1 MKKIKDVYN
10 WINNRFKKYLSTN
23 ILFLT
28 YLLTSVLMG
37 LLLRYN
43 TIGKIWNFKALL
55 CDVVVVG
62 IIGSFGYLVK
72 PKKQF
77 VYFVTVSVIYTILC
91 IINSFYYMF
100 YNNFVSVSMINT
112 FSMLGKV
119 SDSVTTKL
127 RPIYFVYMLFPLVM
141 VLVNKRLKKK
151 NYYYNVGKEEKG
163 KAMFMK
169 TGFASLFALL
179 LVFVFVSG
187 TEMNKLRKN
196 WNRSYVVGS
205 FGIYLYTA
213 NDVVQSIAP
222 SVKPD
227 LGYEEAH
234 EAFKEF
240 YSKDRNREVNDYTG
254 IFEGKNVLFIHG
266 ESVQNFLVDLK
277 INGEEITPNL
287 NKMVREGIYF
297 SKFYPQISI
306 GTSSDT
312 EYTLSTGFL
321 PSNNGTVFVN
331 YYNRKYESIQN
342 AFKKR
347 GYYTFSTHANEGSYW
362 NRDEMYKTLGY
373 DMFYDNEY
381 YEIPEDKLSE
391 DFVGLGLSD
400 SAFYKQFIP
409 ILKSIRE
416 DNSKY
421 MGTVISLSNHSPFND
436 LEKYGE
442 LDLSIKLK
450 NGTIMPYLEGSEM
463 GNYLKSAHYADKALG
478 EFMNMLLKENILK
491 DTVVIFYGDH
501 EARLSRNSFDLLY
514 NYDEETGKIKN
525 ELDPTYVS
533 LGNYRYEMLRN
544 TPLIIWTGDYSLS
557 REINDVMGMWDVYPT
572 VANMFNLEYTYPLGN
587 DIFSKSEKIVVFPSG
602 DIITNKVYYSNFNEE
617 YVLLKDEAID
627 VEYIDRIKEYADIRL
642 ELSKNLL
649 VYDLLNERDR

>member
-450 NGTIMPYLEGSEM
+450 NGTIMPYLEGSEI